1 MQNLSLK
8 ETLKQLQETV
18 DWFDRQQE
26 VDLEK
31 GLQKVKE
38 GAQLIKIS
46 RERFKEIEN
55 EFEDVKRELTSDTE

>member
-1 MQNLSLK
+1 MQHLSLK
-8 ETLKQLQETV
+8 ESLKQLQETV

-31 GLQKVKE
+31 GLEKVKE
-38 GAQLIKIS
+38 GARLIKIS

-55 EFEDVKRELTSDTE
+55 EFEDVKKGLQLQEN